1 MSSHIIGPF
10 PKKKVSPSEKVTLS
24 EEVEKGTFL
33 LDDMDNTK
41 FKEKLDLTMH
51 NDSVTPKKKRTKT
64 SDDLDYEETT
74 KYSESSSDKKE
85 KAKEKL
91 VANFSVK

>member
-24 EEVEKGTFL
+24 EEVEKGTIF

-41 FKEKLDLTMH
+41 FKEKLDLTM
-51 NDSVTPKKKRTKT
+51 NNYSVTLKKRTKT

-85 KAKEKL
+85 EEKEKL
-91 VANFSVK
+91 VAKFSVK